1 MNDSSSSEDEDDTI
15 LYLKLTEPCQGTLT
29 TGRKGG
35 PVLIDPNSY
44 DYRRNR
50 VHERVT
56 NWICSLKP
64 KCKATCVTRN
74 EDNFIIRWT
83 DHCHDPDPIKL
94 KVKEAER
101 EILEA
106 AAAHP
111 KLSTSHLVA
120 EWQKKTIDP
129 AERCHLPSKRTMERK
144 LQRKKKDVKGHPK
157 CPEAFADLANIPEK
171 FARTFDGK
179 PFLISNINTP
189 AGRILIYCSPSGLKM
204 MSRSEI
210 WTIDGTFSVVPKP
223 FTQLYSFMAELDGY
237 SYPCI
242 FCLLPNK
249 KGPSY
254 KIVFETVRDKLAEK
268 GPINLTQVVLDFE
281 SPALT
286 EFRAA
291 FGTDIRVTGCV
302 VHFGRSL
309 RRRQGKE
316 GLLVWQKKPRFQTF
330 TGCLK
335 GLAYVPPRQ
344 VPDYYATLVNNEMDF
359 VLEELDQDTA
369 MKMEVKDD
377 LKQSLN
383 LFLEYFERTYLGK
396 RGRAG
401 WMRGKYQLELWNQ
414 HHNVLEGKQV
424 STNQHEGWHSRLRR
438 AVENS
443 ATFWSL
449 IDALTDSEA
458 TARANRAEDITR
470 GHNDEQSGNS
480 RSLKERRLLNKAAL
494 REIVAHQDDY
504 EMIDYLKT
512 VGSYNLNY

>member
-1 MNDSSSSEDEDDTI
+1 MSSSEEEEEDTI
-15 LYLKLTEPCQGTLT
+15 IYPTLTEACPGRFT
-29 TGRKGG
+29 TGKKGS
-35 PVLIDPNSY
+35 PVLIDPNCY
-44 DYRRNR
+44 DYRRNK
-50 VHERVT
+50 VHDKVT
-56 NWICSLKP
+56 NWTCALKP

-74 EDNFIIRWT
+74 EDNLIIRWT
-83 DHCHDPDPIKL
+83 NHTHDPDPIKL
-94 KVKEAER
+94 KVWEAER
-101 EILEA
+101 EVLEA

-129 AERCHLPSKRTMERK
+129 SERCYLPSKRTMERK
-144 LQRKKKDVKGHPK
+144 LKRKKKDVKGHPK
-157 CPEAFADLANIPEK
+157 CPQEFDDLDNIPDK
-171 FARTFDGK
+171 FATTFDGK
-179 PFLISNINTP
+179 PFLLANINTP
-189 AGRILIYCSPSGLKM
+189 AGRIVIYGSPAGLKM

-237 SYPCI
+237 SYPSI
-242 FCLLPNK
+242 FCLLANK

-254 KIVFETVRDKLAEK
+254 KVVFETVRDKLLQK

-316 GLLVWQKKPRFQTF
+316 GLLAWQKKPKFQAF
-330 TGCLK
+330 TKCLK
-335 GLAYVPPRQ
+335 GLAFVPPRE
-344 VPDYYATLVNNEMDF
+344 VPEYYGCLVNNEMDH
-359 VLEELDQDTA
+359 VLEDLDQDA
-369 MKMEVKDD
+369 DFKMEVKDD
-377 LKQSLN
+377 LKQNLN

-401 WMRGKYQLELWNQ
+401 WMRGKFQLELWNQ
-414 HHNVLEGKQV
+414 HQNVLEGKQV
-424 STNQHEGWHSRLRR
+424 STNAHEGWHSRLRKSL
-438 AVENS
+438 ENS

-449 IDALTDSEA
+449 IDALSDAEA
-458 TARANRAEDITR
+458 TARANRAEDIGR
-470 GHNDEQSGNS
+470 GHNDQQPGNS
-480 RSLKERRLLNKAAL
+480 RSQKERRLMAKAAL
-494 REIVAHQDDY
+494 RDIVSHKDDY
-504 EMIDYLKT
+504 EMVDYLKT
-512 VGSYNLNY
+512 IGSYKDHL